1 VSLTAITDQGCS
13 ETLLME
19 DYVEVYNLPI
29 ASFIVNP
36 HETTIYNPTIVF
48 YDTSYDAIA
57 WSWYFGDGYTSGEP
71 YIAHTYEEGG
81 TFPVTLSVWNEHGC
95 TDSRADVVTVEDIF
109 NIYVPNTFTPDDD
122 GINEY
127 FLPQM
132 SGKAF
137 IEKYLFQVIDRWGTV
152 IFETTDPE
160 EPWLGDTREGEYY
173 SKDEAYNWQVI
184 VQLKGSE
191 EDRLYYGH
199 VIMIR

>member
-1 VSLTAITDQGCS
+1 
-13 ETLLME
+13 
-19 DYVEVYNLPI
+19 
-29 ASFIVNP
+29 
-36 HETTIYNPTIVF
+36 
-48 YDTSYDAIA
+48 
-57 WSWYFGDGYTSGEP
+57 
-71 YIAHTYEEGG
+71 
-81 TFPVTLSVWNEHGC
+81 
-95 TDSRADVVTVEDIF
+95 
-109 NIYVPNTFTPDDD
+109 VPNTFTPDED
-122 GINEY
+122 GINEN

-152 IFETTDPE
+152 IFETNDPE
-160 EPWLGDTREGEYY
+160 EPWLGDTREGEYF